1 MLCCYLLYQIGASD
15 LTKPQIIQSSHYG
28 ISEIS
33 QTVQDSHNDNA
44 EKSQIE
50 RTYKKMNEYLM
61 EMELSTEDNL
71 SDEEIMIM
79 VSNTK
84 LHTNRKK
91 NKKEND
97 IYGKESNYNLYC

>member
-1 MLCCYLLYQIGASD
+1 MLCCYLLYQMGASD

-28 ISEIS
+28 ISEI
-33 QTVQDSHNDNA
+33 
-44 EKSQIE
+44 SQIE

-71 SDEEIMIM
+71 SDEEIMIV

>member
-1 MLCCYLLYQIGASD
+1 MLGCYLLYQIGASD
-15 LTKPQIIQSSHYG
+15 LTNQQIVQVFHYG
-28 ISEIS
+28 IAEI
-33 QTVQDSHNDNA
+33 
-44 EKSQIE
+44 SQIE

-71 SDEEIMIM
+71 SDEEIMIE
-79 VSNTK
+79 VSNRK

-91 NKKEND
+91 NKQKEND

>member
-15 LTKPQIIQSSHYG
+15 LAQ
-28 ISEIS
+28 
-33 QTVQDSHNDNA
+33 
-44 EKSQIE
+44 SQIE
-50 RTYKKMNEYLM
+50 RTYKKMNEYLI
-61 EMELSTEDNL
+61 EMELSTQDNL
-71 SDEEIMIM
+71 SDEEIMIE
-79 VSNTK
+79 VSNRK

>member
-1 MLCCYLLYQIGASD
+1 
-15 LTKPQIIQSSHYG
+15 
-28 ISEIS
+28 
-33 QTVQDSHNDNA
+33 
-44 EKSQIE
+44 
-50 RTYKKMNEYLM
+50 MNEYLY
-61 EMELSTEDNL
+61 EISISPNGENL
-71 SDEEIMIM
+71 NDEEIMIE